1 MAKLLE
7 KEVSFYE
14 SHKTEF
20 EKRYPGRYLLIHGRK
35 LHGDYASFEK
45 AVKVGLRGSA
55 KGRSSCSRAANKH
68 SRSSSCQRSPTGFRF
83 SADS

>member
-1 MAKLLE
+1 MAKLLD

-14 SHKTEF
+14 SHRGEF

-45 AVKVGLRGSA
+45 AVKGGVKRFGEGPFLVLLSGDQP
-55 KGRSSCSRAANKH
+55 
-68 SRSSSCQRSPTGFRF
+68 QREFFVPTIAYGVPIQCG
-83 SADS
+83 

>member
-45 AVKVGLRGSA
+45 AVKVGVKRFGEGPFLVLQSGEQA
-55 KGRSSCSRAANKH
+55 
-68 SRSSSCQRSPTGFRF
+68 QQEFFVPTIAYGVPIQCG
-83 SADS
+83 